1 MSVYRSAP
9 IEIFDGRVDSCRLFL
24 STNCEVGLCC
34 FSRDKRDDNV
44 RIEDLGNT
52 A

>member
-1 MSVYRSAP
+1 VELGLVRA
-9 IEIFDGRVDSCRLFL
+9 FVFAGRVDSCWLFL
-24 STNCEVGLCC
+24 CANARFGLCC